1 MEFNQ
6 IESFLSVVKHK
17 SFSKAAKELYLTQ
30 PTISNSIQSLE
41 KELKTTL
48 LDRKSKYISL
58 TDSGKTFYKY
68 AVELI
73 NMRDQAKYNILE
85 HKIEGEVELNASSI
99 PEQYIL
105 PYVIKEFVKIYPDVT
120 FSITHKDSKEIIDD
134 ILRGRL
140 IYGIVGI
147 KYHSR
152 VLEYIDFCKDELV
165 LAAPN
170 IKKYQRIK
178 DEAPGLDFLFS
189 ERFIFRK
196 EGSGTRLFIKQRL
209 LEKDI
214 NIEDLNIVSII
225 DSNEMI
231 KKMIELNLGVS
242 FVSKFSIQ
250 NEIDLKLIKPF
261 NIKDLNLN
269 RSFYFVY
276 NKNRTLS
283 PLIQVFK
290 DFLIKNAFI

>member
-1 MEFNQ
+1 M
-6 IESFLSVVKHK
+6 
-17 SFSKAAKELYLTQ
+17 
-30 PTISNSIQSLE
+30 
-41 KELKTTL
+41 
-48 LDRKSKYISL
+48 
-58 TDSGKTFYKY
+58 
-68 AVELI
+68 
-73 NMRDQAKYNILE
+73 
-85 HKIEGEVELNASSI
+85 
-99 PEQYIL
+99 
-105 PYVIKEFVKIYPDVT
+105 
-120 FSITHKDSKEIIDD
+120 
-134 ILRGRL
+134 
-140 IYGIVGI
+140 
-147 KYHSR
+147 
-152 VLEYIDFCKDELV
+152 
-165 LAAPN
+165 
-170 IKKYQRIK
+170 
-178 DEAPGLDFLFS
+178 DFLFS